1 MARKIVIT
9 SGKGGVGKSTICSN
23 LGVSLALMG
32 KRVVLI
38 DADMGLNNLDVLM
51 NMESRVTYDIFDV
64 VSSKCRLKQA
74 LIQSYKYPTLYVLP
88 SKQVFSK
95 VRIDGFALKKIV
107 NELNSLFDYVL
118 IDCPAGIENGF
129 HRAVFCADEVLI
141 VTTPH
146 LSAIR
151 DADKV
156 ISVLSGYN
164 FERKGLV
171 VNRVRGDLIQS
182 GKHIDITNIERLLK
196 VKLVGVVP
204 DNDEYSLKILEEKVD
219 NPFYL
224 LASNVVNN
232 ENKIFDYLSKKG
244 SIFLSIK
251 RFFGGR

>member
-23 LGVSLALMG
+23 LGTSLAIMG

-51 NMESRVTYDIFDV
+51 NIESRVVYDIFDV
-64 VSSKCRLKQA
+64 VSNKCRLKQA
-74 LIQSYKYPTLYVLP
+74 LIQSFKYPTLYVLP

-95 VRIDGFALKKIV
+95 IRIDGFALKSLV
-107 NELNSLFDYVL
+107 NELDSLFDFIL

-129 HRAVFCADEVLI
+129 HRAVFCADEVI
-141 VTTPH
+141 VVTTPH

-156 ISVLSGYN
+156 ISVLSGYTFKN
-164 FERKGLV
+164 KGLV
-171 VNRVRGDLIQS
+171 INRVRGDLILT
-182 GKHIDITNIERLLK
+182 GKNTDVFNIERLLK
-196 VKLVGVVP
+196 LKLVGVIP
-204 DNDEYSLKILEEKVD
+204 DDDEFSLKVIETKNN

-224 LASNVVNN
+224 LANNIVNN
-232 ENKIFDYLSKKG
+232 ERKIYDYMSRQSGLFS
-244 SIFLSIK
+244 SIK
-251 RFFGGR
+251 KMLKM